1 LKIDRLVAARAKQHL
16 HVILNWR
23 FFMDGSTTKA
33 QHWLD
38 VAEIVSAVGAVGGAI
53 ASVVSQQALL
63 ASVASLPLS
72 ASVVLNLMNRKR
84 LLQAPTPM
92 VAAEIQQQP
101 SQTTTSLVE
110 GQQIQPE
117 SQAVAPQPPA
127 QPTQTDL
134 HAAKT
139 HYNEGLA
146 LQRTGDMAGAIAAY
160 SLGIELNPSYAKA
173 YHNRGLAQSHLGN
186 KREALNDFRSAANYF
201 FEQGDI
207 ASYQK
212 ARDLSKQLHAFEAEA
227 RDLQAAYEIELDV
240 LFSKS

>member
-1 LKIDRLVAARAKQHL
+1 LPTDRSVAARAKQHL

-23 FFMDGSTTKA
+23 FFMDGSTTKT

-63 ASVASLPLS
+63 VSVAALPLS
-72 ASVVLNLMNRKR
+72 ASVVLNLLNRKR
-84 LLQAPTPM
+84 LLQAPMP
-92 VAAEIQQQP
+92 VAEIQQQSEP
-101 SQTTTSLVE
+101 QQTE
-110 GQQIQPE
+110 PP
-117 SQAVAPQPPA
+117 AVQYTQPPV
-127 QPTQTDL
+127 QTPQIDL
-134 HAAKT
+134 HTAKT

-160 SLGIELNPSYAKA
+160 SQGIEVNPSYAKA

-240 LFSKS
+240 LFSQS

>member
-1 LKIDRLVAARAKQHL
+1 
-16 HVILNWR
+16 
-23 FFMDGSTTKA
+23 MDGSTTKT

-38 VAEIVSAVGAVGGAI
+38 VAEIVAAVGAVGGAI

-84 LLQAPTPM
+84 LLQAPTPI

-101 SQTTTSLVE
+101 SQTASNLVQ
-110 GQQIQPE
+110 GQQSQSE

-127 QPTQTDL
+127 QSAPTELQK
-134 HAAKT
+134 AKT

-146 LQRTGDMAGAIAAY
+146 LQRIGDMAAAIAAY
-160 SLGIELNPSYAKA
+160 SRGIELNPSYAKA
-173 YHNRGLAQSHLGN
+173 YHNRGLAQSHLGH

-212 ARDLSKQLHAFEAEA
+212 ARDLSKQLHAFEARNPQPAPDEVG
-227 RDLQAAYEIELDV
+227 IDV
-240 LFSKS
+240 LFSQS